1 MIKKDVS
8 ERISTLN
15 LLIGL
20 TEAYSQVSSQRM
32 KKIRE
37 GVITSRDFLASID
50 AIFRELRNSHRREIK
65 KLGKRR
71 GKNAVTF
78 LAHNGKTSSVF
89 IAANAGLYG
98 DIVGKVFN
106 SFITEVR
113 TKNTEVTI
121 IGKFGLSLFLSAEPT
136 RPYTYFDYPDYGDS
150 PENLS
155 QITRHLVSYE
165 EIHIYYG
172 KFKNL
177 AYQEPATA
185 VIAAETQMQ
194 EDDGKKPTMYLFEPD
209 LSEILE
215 FFEGEM
221 FTSTFEQALHEAQLA
236 KFSSRMI
243 AMDKAGVKVKEELK
257 KANIEHLKLTHYLA
271 GKKQQNIF
279 GSFHL
284 WQSSGSGF

>member
-1 MIKKDVS
+1 MDQKEINQ
-8 ERISTLN
+8 RISTLN

-32 KKIRE
+32 KKIRD
-37 GVITSRDFLASID
+37 GVITSRDFLTSID
-50 AIFRELRNSHRREIK
+50 AIFRELRNSQKREVARLSK
-65 KLGKRR
+65 KK
-71 GKNAVTF
+71 GKNTVTF
-78 LAHNGKTSSVF
+78 LAHNGKTASVF

-98 DIVGKVFN
+98 DIVGRVFN
-106 SFITEVR
+106 EFINEVR

-121 IGKFGLSLFLSAEPT
+121 IGKFGLSLFLAAEPL

-150 PENLS
+150 PEDLA

-177 AYQEPATA
+177 AYQEPTSI
-185 VIAAETQMQ
+185 VIAAETQLT
-194 EDDGKKPTMYLFEPD
+194 ELRPEKEITKYLFEPD
-209 LSEILE
+209 LNEILI

-221 FTSTFEQALHEAQLA
+221 FTSTFEQAIHEAQLA

-243 AMDKAGVKVKEELK
+243 SMDAAGEKVKTELK
-257 KANIEHLKLTHYLA
+257 KVKIDHLKLSHYLA
-271 GKKQQNIF
+271 AKKQQSIF
-279 GSFHL
+279 SSFHL
-284 WQSSGSGF
+284 WRGIT